1 MQYARFAQQ
10 LASEVKP
17 AYALKGDD
25 YQAAKALAALT
36 ALADP
41 YEVNVFTPLED
52 AKDALTA
59 LDSFPMFGSRRVVVL
74 QDIASFAESERRAF
88 DAYCAAPSL
97 TSVLVFYRCG
107 WAPAAA
113 ESCSFDHLKAD
124 AMVDALAEICES
136 RGLTARR
143 SALSLLVNYCGE
155 DLGRAEAELTKL
167 ASYAGAS
174 PIDEDTVRAVTTAD
188 PAYQVYT
195 FTDFISRGNYVGA
208 HRVLDSLSSGNDQ
221 ALFLGLLINHYR
233 RALYGRISGLEPAE
247 LGKLLGNCKPFTI
260 TKAVESARHYSAKA
274 LLTLLQ
280 KLYRLE
286 YDFKS
291 GRMGASEALD
301 LAIAEAIER
310 RNS

>member
-10 LASEVKP
+10 LQAEVKP
-17 AYALKGDD
+17 VYALKGDD
-25 YQAAKALAALT
+25 YQATKALAAIT

-52 AKDALTA
+52 AADALAA
-59 LDSFPMFGSRRVVVL
+59 LDSFPMFGARRVVVM
-74 QDIASFAESERRAF
+74 QDIASFVESERKAF
-88 DAYCAAPSL
+88 DAYCKSPSE

-113 ESCSFDHLKAD
+113 ETCSFDHLKAD
-124 AMVDALAEICES
+124 ALTDALAETCAEQGIA
-136 RGLTARR
+136 ARR
-143 SALSLLVNYCGE
+143 SALALLVNYCGE
-155 DLGRAEAELTKL
+155 DMQRAESELVKL
-167 ASYAGAS
+167 KAYSAGA
-174 PIDEDTVRAVTTAD
+174 PIDEATVKAVTTAD
-188 PAYQVYT
+188 PTYQVYT

-208 HRVLDSLSSGNDQ
+208 HKVLDSLSSGNDQ

-233 RALYGRISGLEPAE
+233 RAFYGRISGLEPAE
-247 LGKLLGNCKPFTI
+247 LGKLLAGSKPFAI
-260 TKAVESARHYSAKA
+260 TKAVESVRRYSAKS
-274 LLTLLQ
+274 LLQLLQ

-310 RNS
+310 RNT